1 MKKNTMSLKATINN
15 IAKEN
20 KVSAQSV
27 LQTYML
33 ERLLE
38 RISVSQY
45 KDNFILK
52 GGMLISAMLGIDSR
66 TTMDID
72 TTIKGFEL
80 TEENVKKIMED
91 VCKIDLHDDIT
102 LKINRVEE
110 IRENDDYNGYRLTFE
125 AKYMNNMPVIM
136 KIDVT
141 TGDKITYREIEYSF
155 ELMLENRKINIWS
168 YNVETVLAEK
178 FEAIIKRGVLGT
190 RIRDFYDVHM
200 LLKTQ
205 IKNVDKKTLRV
216 AIMYTAEHRGSL
228 DIMKQWKEVVE
239 ELKDDETMI
248 NQWERYKKNNFYAEG
263 IDYKD
268 LIDSIIVIGEI
279 WDGNFEGGEVELDN
293 SKLCL
298 V

>member
-1 MKKNTMSLKATINN
+1 MKRNTMSLKATINN
-15 IAKEN
+15 IAKAN

-38 RISVSQY
+38 RISVSNY

-80 TEENVKKIMED
+80 TEENVKNIMTE
-91 VCKIDLHDDIT
+91 VCAIDLQDDIT
-102 LKINRVEE
+102 LKINKVEE

-125 AKYMNNMPVIM
+125 AKYANTMPVIM

-155 ELMLENRKINIWS
+155 ELMLENRKIHVWS

-205 IKNVDKKTLRV
+205 NKNIDKKTLKV
-216 AIMYTAEHRGSL
+216 AIMFTAEHRDSVEEIK
-228 DIMKQWKEVVE
+228 DWKEVVE
-239 ELKDDETMI
+239 ELSDDSTMK
-248 NQWERYKKNNFYAEG
+248 NQWKRYQKNNFYAEG
-263 IDYKD
+263 IEYED
-268 LIDSIIVIGEI
+268 LIESIKIVGEI
-279 WDGNFEGGEVELDN
+279 FDENE
-293 SKLCL
+293 
-298 V
+298 